1 MEMETI
7 DREYKETFGDSALR
21 AICAM
26 ANTRGGEV
34 IVGVTDDGKVK
45 GIEIDNKELER
56 ITQKIAGKL
65 GLHPRIEVK
74 EKNGKK
80 IIVITVQ
87 KSNVPISL
95 NGKYYERVGNTT
107 REMKPERLREFFL
120 KRANWDSLINEE
132 ATFNEIDVETV
143 KMFIRMAN
151 AKGRLTVFDE
161 NTDTKALFE
170 HLKLSNKG
178 RLTNAAIILFGK
190 EPQKYFLNA
199 VLRVI
204 RLKNEITPIGDRL
217 VNGNLF
223 RQVIEGEEAIKNFL
237 GVRYEIKGL
246 AREEIW
252 DYPLPAIR
260 EALIN
265 ALIHRDYFRWN
276 VQTQIKI
283 FDDYI
288 WFYNTGGLPEG
299 ITIEQL
305 KEPHPSVPRNPLIV
319 HIFYLAGFIEEMG
332 SGTGRIID
340 NMKSAGLPEP
350 EFKEEMRGFSVYLRK
365 DIYTEENLRKL
376 NLNERQI
383 KAVMYVKE
391 KGKITNRE
399 YREMFS
405 ITDRTALNDLKD
417 LCEKG
422 ILVRIGK
429 TGRSTEYILAEL
441 GSKPEKP
448 EINPK

>member
-7 DREYKETFGDSALR
+7 DREYKETFGDSVLK

-26 ANTRGGEV
+26 ANTKGGEV
-34 IVGVTDDGKVK
+34 IVGVADNGKLK

-65 GLHPRIEVK
+65 GLHPKIELK

-87 KSNVPISL
+87 RSNVPISF
-95 NGKYYERVGNTT
+95 NGKYYERVGNTA
-107 REMKPERLREFFL
+107 REMKPERLRQFFL
-120 KRANWDSLINEE
+120 KGANWDSLINEE
-132 ATFNEIDVETV
+132 ATFDEIDEETV

-161 NTDTKALFE
+161 NTDAKTLFE
-170 HLKLSNKG
+170 HLKLLNKG

-190 EPQKYFLNA
+190 NPQKYFLNA
-199 VLRVI
+199 VLRII
-204 RLKNEITPIGDRL
+204 RLKNEITAIGDRMID
-217 VNGNLF
+217 GNLF
-223 RQVIEGEEAIKNFL
+223 KQVREGKEVIKNFL
-237 GVRYEIKGL
+237 GVKYEIKGL
-246 AREEIW
+246 VREEVW

-288 WFYNTGGLPEG
+288 WFYNIGVLPEG

-332 SGTGRIID
+332 SGTGRMID
-340 NMKSAGLPEP
+340 NMRSAGLPEP
-350 EFKEEMRGFSVYLRK
+350 EFKEELGGFSVYLRK
-365 DIYTEENLRKL
+365 DKYTEEYLRKIGL
-376 NLNERQI
+376 SERQI

-399 YREMFS
+399 YRTINAVSDE
-405 ITDRTALNDLKD
+405 TARLELSDLVKREI
-417 LCEKG
+417 LTSKG
-422 ILVRIGK
+422 K
-429 TGRSTEYILAEL
+429 GRSIKYVL
-441 GSKPEKP
+441 K
-448 EINPK
+448 

>member
-7 DREYKETFGDSALR
+7 YREYKETFGDSVLK

-26 ANTRGGEV
+26 ANTKGGEV
-34 IVGVTDDGKVK
+34 IVGVADNGKLK

-65 GLHPRIEVK
+65 GLHPKIELK

-87 KSNVPISL
+87 RSNVPISF

-107 REMKPERLREFFL
+107 REMKPEKLRQFFL
-120 KRANWDSLINEE
+120 KKENWDSLINEE
-132 ATFNEIDVETV
+132 ATFDEIDEETV

-161 NTDTKALFE
+161 NTDAKTLFE
-170 HLKLSNKG
+170 HLKLLNKG

-190 EPQKYFLNA
+190 NPQKYFLNA
-199 VLRVI
+199 VLRII
-204 RLKNEITPIGDRL
+204 RLKNEITAIGDRMID
-217 VNGNLF
+217 GNLF
-223 RQVIEGEEAIKNFL
+223 KQVKEGEEVIKNFL
-237 GVRYEIKGL
+237 GVKYEIKGL
-246 AREEIW
+246 VREEVW

-288 WFYNTGGLPEG
+288 WFYNIGVLPEG

-332 SGTGRIID
+332 SGTGRMID
-340 NMKSAGLPEP
+340 NMRSAGLPEP
-350 EFKEEMRGFSVYLRK
+350 EFKEELGGFSVYLRK
-365 DIYTEENLRKL
+365 DKYTEEYLRKIGL
-376 NLNERQI
+376 SERQI

-399 YREMFS
+399 YRTINAVSDE
-405 ITDRTALNDLKD
+405 TARLELSDLVKREI
-417 LCEKG
+417 LTSKG
-422 ILVRIGK
+422 K
-429 TGRSTEYILAEL
+429 GRSIKYVL
-441 GSKPEKP
+441 K
-448 EINPK
+448 